1 MLSEVIAGLSLIASA
16 FAAFAIKM
24 YVAKKVS
31 SISASLNQ
39 NNHLTSAKAIAGG
52 AEWT

>member
-16 FAAFAIKM
+16 LAAFAIKM

-31 SISASLNQ
+31 SISASLNH
-39 NNHLTSAKAIAGG
+39 NNHLSSTKTIVGG